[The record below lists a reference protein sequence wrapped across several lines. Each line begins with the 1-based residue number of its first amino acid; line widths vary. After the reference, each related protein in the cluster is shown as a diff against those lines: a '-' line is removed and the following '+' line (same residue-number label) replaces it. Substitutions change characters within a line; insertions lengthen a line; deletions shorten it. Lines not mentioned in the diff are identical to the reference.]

1 MKHQQIVSG
10 MKLSAYWIANF
21 IYDYLLYL
29 VIATAAIVFCKI
41 FNVGSLATGSA
52 FASTSMLFFF
62 YGLAY
67 IPFTYIAAFAYK
79 EYGSAQS
86 YYFFL
91 TFLMGGMLP
100 VLTFVFRIIGTSSNK
115 IGRYI
120 AWGLRI
126 LPAFSF
132 GEGIINLGSIDVYK
146 NNENNGNAIDPFAL

>member
-1 MKHQQIVSG
+1 
-10 MKLSAYWIANF
+10 MKLSAYWLANF

-29 VIATAAIVFCKI
+29 VIAVAAIVFCKI
-41 FNVGSLATGSA
+41 FNVSALSTGTA
-52 FASTSMLFFF
+52 FTSTSMLFFF

-67 IPFTYIAAFAYK
+67 IPFTYIAAFTYR

-86 YYFFL
+86 YYFFI

-100 VLTFVFRIIGTSSNK
+100 VLTFVMRLIGVSSSK

-120 AWGLRI
+120 SWGLRI

-132 GEGIINLGSIDVYK
+132 GEGIINLGSIDIYK
-146 NNENNGNAIDPFAL
+146 NNENNGIPMDPFAL